1 MAYFYF
7 TIFTVLG
14 ALVLMTLFIGVITT
28 SMEEAQEQND
38 KEKEDEDKV
47 KEIVLEAGWGPK
59 MVQQYKI
66 CFELLDLDGG
76 GTIDQDELKEGLE
89 KIGKS
94 PGEDEL
100 EKLMSAADL
109 DEEAGLDFPSFV
121 RLMVDVTKDRRKKSG
136 RGEGLSKGETPPSNN
151 GDGSGIEMVE
161 AVSICFMVLVKHQR
175 SVLWSLGPLCLP
187 YSFCFR
193 FYWSIVLG

>member
-1 MAYFYF
+1 MQEDSCAYFYF

-47 KEIVLEAGWGPK
+47 KEIVIEAGWTDK
-59 MVQQYKI
+59 MVNQYKI

-94 PGEDEL
+94 PGEEEL
-100 EKLMSAADL
+100 EKLMQAADL
-109 DEEAGLDFPSFV
+109 DDEAGLDFPSFV
-121 RLMVDVTKDRRKKSG
+121 QLMVNVAKQRKRKVAWKILRRID
-136 RGEGLSKGETPPSNN
+136 GLSKP
-151 GDGSGIEMVE
+151 GDDDSIEITNSE
-161 AVSICFMVLVKHQR
+161 SAEPVS
-175 SVLWSLGPLCLP
+175 
-187 YSFCFR
+187 
-193 FYWSIVLG
+193 